1 MATAQDAISRLEIQT
16 SAPGADDATDSMNKL
31 AASMGGVTVASTS
44 IEKTTSSLDSK
55 FASIE
60 RRYNDQVKA
69 LQDYQKIQN
78 TVNAAVAQNPALQDR
93 ANTVLAAAKQRYSD
107 LTGTQSAFEKGLDA
121 AGEKASELAHELG
134 PLGSALVSIGP
145 VGIVI
150 GAALGVAGLALDKLK
165 EQAEEAG
172 RWATQLANA
181 ANVIGLSTT
190 ELQGLNEAAASVGV
204 NANDNVSAFERFT
217 VSLGQLRDGTGS
229 LYTQLQKVDP
239 ALVNQLSV
247 AKDATTAWNLLSQA
261 YVQADKNQ
269 QALISRAA
277 FGRSGGPEGQVLQA
291 TANAGGISGLTDENA
306 ANAISDQQ
314 IAQWAKLTTQINS
327 ATEAAS
333 HNFQSIFT
341 TTILESEKNFADNM
355 LSISQY
361 AKQFSLSDDWLKFK
375 DFISSPTTTTVLAA
389 IAGAVLPASLVAG
402 DLVGAGATALF
413 GKNGISAPT
422 TAASALPPAPNF
434 DQEFGAINAA
444 NQKGASDA
452 LTQSLGLQAAQ
463 AKALVSALGS
473 TATAQEKLDATTKQL
488 NVDLANHTITQDTY
502 NRALAG
508 AKLDAAI
515 ASQNAYNSALGASAT
530 VDDLV
535 AAKQLQLQKLQQQNP
550 KITND
555 VIAQQL
561 QLTAAQAL
569 GTFQIDAQTDAENVK
584 LAALGKSSE
593 AGTAYAL
600 VQTKIN
606 EAIALGKPLGDSQ
619 VAALQKS
626 ADAFAKTKSQA
637 DRYTDTLQTVKDLS
651 AGFGNDLVSGLLS
664 GKSAMDAL
672 TSAANNLGK
681 SLTTAGINNIIKNPT
696 DPTGYIEA
704 GAGIIDQMLTGDS
717 QAKKDLEAA
726 QAQWAAMAN
735 QVIAFNQAAAGFNLG
750 PLTSQIQQLSSTEE
764 TLMEAAVK
772 AKDLAGASQI
782 GQTFNQGVA
791 RIVDEFEAGT
801 QTLTP
806 LQTAIKGV
814 NDEAQGLHETLANL
828 NLGGLT
834 LGIDA
839 AAAAQIQALVA
850 QYTDQ
855 LTTGLTQRL
864 NTAQGKDYLN
874 SAQDV
879 LTQHQTDLSNAAELG
894 NSPALMAQI
903 SATFAAEA
911 QKVVNDAGLV
921 GDQFN
926 DFIKL
931 FPDFAGVVTQSATAI
946 QAANDNFA
954 ALTKTVNDY
963 LDSLQL
969 GSNSILSPQD
979 QLNAAQS
986 QFNAQLSLAQKGNTD
1001 ALGSI
1006 TQYASTLLDQAKSYY
1021 ASSEGYTDIYSA
1033 VTDALKALTTIPTP
1047 GLAMGGIVHGYANGG
1062 MIGNGTFGVDSV
1074 IARYAGG
1081 GSIALAGGEYV
1092 MPAAQTQAHLPMLE
1106 AMRRGGSSNDNGN
1119 FAALGQQ
1126 FTQAIAAAC
1135 SADINAMNAQTD
1147 ALRAE
1152 LRGLRTAIEGNKP
1165 KSPRPNAKAAA

>member
-1 MATAQDAISRLEIQT
+1 LNGSYQLQRQHLPGETNVNPEAALARQQKILAQAAQQQAIFNSVAAQQAAITQQSIAANDNATTSSSHLGDALRVSARAVIDYTSSWLATAGAVGAGLLAFGSILGILAPIILAYKATKASIDLVSEAWELGGQKLEEYRQIAQKAAAVDLSTSYFQKLTAGAEASKVPVDQLMTALQNLQKSSADTLGGSALQNRLDASVKAGNFAGNPGVDQLAQANTLQEKFTAITTLVHNAMQDGQRLAAIDITGTAFGPEMANNLRNDSEYFDKLVTAAANVPDVKIVSDADVGNAQALKVQWDAAVSILEQRWHPIQDIMTQAGINMQANWVAIVSSIATAADNVAKLVEQIGKIPTKFWNYIQNGANALGSFFVNTFTTPESRSSAEQSNGITSDPAAIS
-16 SAPGADDATDSMNKL
+16 
-31 AASMGGVTVASTS
+31 SMGAQNEAQSKLTSGLQNYYNVMQQVTLASNVANKARGDTS
-44 IEKTTSSLDSK
+44 HAIDDQTSSLD
-55 FASIE
+55 
-60 RRYNDQVKA
+60 DQANAYTRA
-69 LQDYQKIQN
+69 LNSAQKHYAEI
-78 TVNAAVAQNPALQDR
+78 NADTDAVGLGVGAL
-93 ANTVLAAAKQRYSD
+93 AEFKTS
-107 LTGTQSAFEKGLDA
+107 
-121 AGEKASELAHELG
+121 
-134 PLGSALVSIGP
+134 
-145 VGIVI
+145 
-150 GAALGVAGLALDKLK
+150 AAL
-165 EQAEEAG
+165 
-172 RWATQLANA
+172 
-181 ANVIGLSTT
+181 
-190 ELQGLNEAAASVGV
+190 
-204 NANDNVSAFERFT
+204 
-217 VSLGQLRDGTGS
+217 
-229 LYTQLQKVDP
+229 
-239 ALVNQLSV
+239 
-247 AKDATTAWNLLSQA
+247 
-261 YVQADKNQ
+261 
-269 QALISRAA
+269 
-277 FGRSGGPEGQVLQA
+277 
-291 TANAGGISGLTDENA
+291 
-306 ANAISDQQ
+306 
-314 IAQWAKLTTQINS
+314 
-327 ATEAAS
+327 
-333 HNFQSIFT
+333 
-341 TTILESEKNFADNM
+341 
-355 LSISQY
+355 
-361 AKQFSLSDDWLKFK
+361 
-375 DFISSPTTTTVLAA
+375 
-389 IAGAVLPASLVAG
+389 
-402 DLVGAGATALF
+402 
-413 GKNGISAPT
+413 
-422 TAASALPPAPNF
+422 
-434 DQEFGAINAA
+434 
-444 NQKGASDA
+444 
-452 LTQSLGLQAAQ
+452 
-463 AKALVSALGS
+463 
-473 TATAQEKLDATTKQL
+473 
-488 NVDLANHTITQDTY
+488 
-502 NRALAG
+502 
-508 AKLDAAI
+508 
-515 ASQNAYNSALGASAT
+515 
-530 VDDLV
+530 
-535 AAKQLQLQKLQQQNP
+535 
-550 KITND
+550 
-555 VIAQQL
+555 
-561 QLTAAQAL
+561 LTAAQQAQIPITQKVTDQINAYSKAAGVAAQANAL
-569 GTFQIDAQTDAENVK
+569 VKANSAANFASQTLFMSPTD
-584 LAALGKSSE
+584 LAAANVMHNLYGDDWQSHMDDALAKQLKMNSEIGAAKSLTDQL
-593 AGTAYAL
+593 AG
-600 VQTKIN
+600 
-606 EAIALGKPLGDSQ
+606 S
-619 VAALQKS
+619 
-626 ADAFAKTKSQA
+626 FA
-637 DRYTDTLQTVKDLS
+637 
-651 AGFGNDLVSGLLS
+651 NDLVSGLLA
-664 GKSAMDAL
+664 GKTGMEAL

-954 ALTKTVNDY
+954 ALTKTINDY

-1165 KSPRPNAKAAA
+1165 KSPRPNAKAA